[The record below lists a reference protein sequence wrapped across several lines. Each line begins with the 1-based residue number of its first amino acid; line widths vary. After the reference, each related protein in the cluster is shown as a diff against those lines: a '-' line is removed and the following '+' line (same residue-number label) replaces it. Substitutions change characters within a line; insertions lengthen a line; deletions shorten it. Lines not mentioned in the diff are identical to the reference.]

1 MQHTWLTGY
10 GCGLW
15 HHDVWQVTSHSRHA
29 SNSDLVN
36 KQEEYMLAGVMA
48 LAISSL
54 LIQLRRDNAQDYVLG
69 AFFLICTTSF
79 LKIRWFV
86 GASIQVHR

>member
-1 MQHTWLTGY
+1 
-10 GCGLW
+10 
-15 HHDVWQVTSHSRHA
+15 
-29 SNSDLVN
+29 
-36 KQEEYMLAGVMA
+36 MLAAVMA

-54 LIQLRRDNAQDYVLG
+54 LMALRSDNAQDYVLG

-86 GASIQVHR
+86 GTTIQVGLA

>member
-1 MQHTWLTGY
+1 M
-10 GCGLW
+10 
-15 HHDVWQVTSHSRHA
+15 S
-29 SNSDLVN
+29 
-36 KQEEYMLAGVMA
+36 QEEYMLAGVMA

-54 LIQLRRDNAQDYVLG
+54 LIQLRADNSQDYVLS

-86 GASIQVHR
+86 GASIQVRLIFIHL

>member
-1 MQHTWLTGY
+1 
-10 GCGLW
+10 
-15 HHDVWQVTSHSRHA
+15 
-29 SNSDLVN
+29 
-36 KQEEYMLAGVMA
+36 MLAGVMA

>member
-1 MQHTWLTGY
+1 
-10 GCGLW
+10 
-15 HHDVWQVTSHSRHA
+15 
-29 SNSDLVN
+29 
-36 KQEEYMLAGVMA
+36 MLAGVMA

-54 LIQLRRDNAQDYVLG
+54 LVQLRSDNAQDYVLG

-86 GASIQVHR
+86 GATIQVRRYC

>member
-1 MQHTWLTGY
+1 
-10 GCGLW
+10 
-15 HHDVWQVTSHSRHA
+15 
-29 SNSDLVN
+29 
-36 KQEEYMLAGVMA
+36 MLAGVMA

-69 AFFLICTTSF
+69 AFFLICTTAF

-86 GASIQVHR
+86 GASIQVPRSSHQKTHCQRDACPLLSCVKFRTSSHRHACNGFARAHH